1 MLLEAKNRI
10 IAGALLFVGSA
21 QFAVLMIVAEA
32 VYPSYSVSENFISD
46 LGVWSKPSA
55 VVFNPSILLF
65 GLLTVVGAYYF
76 YRASKLRGFCALLS
90 LTGLG
95 GLGVGVFPEDTFL
108 VGGFPIFHGIF
119 ALLAFL
125 SGALAAISS
134 GHRAVKGPFRVLSIF
149 LGIGSLLALVLFLVT
164 ASIGY
169 LGLGVG
175 GMERM
180 ITYPTLLWTVGFGG
194 YLLTPSQNE

>member
-1 MLLEAKNRI
+1 MLLETKSRI
-10 IAGALLFVGSA
+10 IAGALVFVGSA

-32 VYPSYSVSENFISD
+32 VYPGYSVSENFISD

-55 VVFNPSILLF
+55 VVFNPSIILF

-76 YRASKLRGFCALLS
+76 YRASRLRGFCALLG

-95 GLGVGVFPEDTFL
+95 GLGVGFFPEDMFL
-108 VGGFPIFHGIF
+108 VGGFPVFHGIF
-119 ALLAFL
+119 AFLAFL
-125 SGALAAISS
+125 FGALAAISS
-134 GHRAVKGPFRVLSIF
+134 SQRAVKGPFRVLSVL
-149 LGIGSLLALVLFLVT
+149 LGIVSLLALVLFLLT

-180 ITYPTLLWTVGFGG
+180 IMYPTLLWTVGFGG
-194 YLLTPSQNE
+194 YLLAPSQNQ